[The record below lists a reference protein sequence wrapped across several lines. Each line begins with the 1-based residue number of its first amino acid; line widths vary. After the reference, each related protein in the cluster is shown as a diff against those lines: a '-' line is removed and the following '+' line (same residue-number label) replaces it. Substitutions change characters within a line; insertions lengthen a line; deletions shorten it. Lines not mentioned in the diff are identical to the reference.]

1 MIQKKREEYQN
12 VEGQGRPFEMNPRS
26 GEPKNDT
33 ERQRPIVIN
42 LNDLNGQTFDKGMPK
57 NFVRKAGR
65 VLPTFD
71 KYWTPDEVVDAV
83 NDDTDVQ

>member
-1 MIQKKREEYQN
+1 MIQKKREDYQN
-12 VEGQGRPFEMNPRS
+12 NVGQGRPYEMNPRS
-26 GEPKNDT
+26 PEPKNDA
-33 ERQRPIVIN
+33 ERQTPIVIN
-42 LNDLNGQTFDKGMPK
+42 LSDLNGQTFDKGMPK